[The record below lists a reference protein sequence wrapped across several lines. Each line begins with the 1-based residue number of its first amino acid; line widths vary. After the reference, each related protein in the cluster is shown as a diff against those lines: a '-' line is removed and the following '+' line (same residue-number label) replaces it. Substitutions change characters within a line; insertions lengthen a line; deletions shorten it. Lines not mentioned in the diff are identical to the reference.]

1 MINVNTTVCRAIP
14 TVVGIPVVGFAICPK
29 IPLNRVWVNLYVYG
43 LIIIKK
49 TRVVHSVYR
58 HLSEEVGS
66 LQGVVAIIYIIYR
79 YLLKFFRYDEY
90 AGACRNL

>member
-1 MINVNTTVCRAIP
+1 MINVNTTACRAIP

-29 IPLNRVWVNLYVYG
+29 IPLNSLWVNLYVYE

-58 HLSEEVGS
+58 HLSEDVGS
-66 LQGVVAIIYIIYR
+66 LQGVVAIIYFIYR
-79 YLLKFFRYDEY
+79 YLLEFSDTR
-90 AGACRNL
+90 